1 MTDGEIEI
9 KLHEIARTIDQYGV
23 VTNLS
28 KNEMRLIA
36 DRFSELSKKD
46 KERWQR

>member
-9 KLHEIARTIDQYGV
+9 KLHEIARTIDQYGAA
-23 VTNLS
+23 NLS
-28 KNEMRLIA
+28 QSEMRLIA

-46 KERWQR
+46 KERWPK